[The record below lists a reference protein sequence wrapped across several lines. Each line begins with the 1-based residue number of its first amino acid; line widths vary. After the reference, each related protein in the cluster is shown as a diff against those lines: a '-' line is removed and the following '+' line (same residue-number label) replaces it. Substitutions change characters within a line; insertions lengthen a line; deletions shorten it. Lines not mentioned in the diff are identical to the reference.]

1 MSKKDPLKDLQT
13 HYRNTFAGEI
23 PKQVLA
29 DLRIF
34 CHATMTTAG
43 KDESIE
49 RLEGRREVFLRIMQ
63 MMKVDIET
71 IYEYE
76 MDYYE

>member
-1 MSKKDPLKDLQT
+1 MIEKDPLKSLQT
-13 HYRNTFAGEI
+13 CYQQTFGTEI
-23 PKQVLA
+23 AKDVLA

-43 KDESIE
+43 RNESLE

-63 MMKVDIET
+63 MMKVNIEDI
-71 IYEYE
+71 YGY
-76 MDYYE
+76 DFDFDD